1 MPLALGAVLA
11 PALLAAQPLF
21 NRQQRLVG
29 AGVGVRRIG
38 FGLQRDPGIQMQRA
52 VGAEAE
58 AVLAERDVA
67 GIIAVEIF
75 AQDFFGAFADA
86 SAQRFA
92 YTDAFARDPY
102 GHVMPRFSKFKRS
115 VYRFREADQAGAV
128 SRDRSEGIA
137 GAESALPS
145 ILCLSRRRCTEDGI
159 RIASRYF
166 ATVRRA
172 ISIPDSRN
180 RSTMVSSERIAL
192 AASASINCL
201 MW

>member
-1 MPLALGAVLA
+1 
-11 PALLAAQPLF
+11 
-21 NRQQRLVG
+21 
-29 AGVGVRRIG
+29 
-38 FGLQRDPGIQMQRA
+38 MQRA
-52 VGAEAE
+52 VGAEAKT
-58 AVLAERDVA
+58 VLAERDVA

-75 AQDFFGAFADA
+75 AQHFFGAFADT

-92 YTDAFARDPY
+92 DTDAFARDPY

-115 VYRFREADQAGAV
+115 VSRLAEADQAGAV

-145 ILCLSRRRCTEDGI
+145 MLCLSRRRCTEDGI

-172 ISIPDSRN
+172 ISMPASRN
-180 RSTMVSSERIAL
+180 RSTMVSSDRIA
-192 AASASINCL
+192 ATCSVSISCL
-201 MW
+201 IW